1 MDHDLIIGVIAVI
14 VLTMLANSKYKTHTK
29 QKKSMENVKWLNTKR
44 TLNNMFPS
52 N

>member
-14 VLTMLANSKYKTHTK
+14 VLASIAYSKYKTHTK